1 VNGNSF
7 DFLRDVASFA
17 DNTNSVPKN
26 KLARIDP
33 DYDPA
38 GFPTT
43 LPRVIFDGERLLTR
57 KRYHAL
63 SPYIPEPG
71 DRVLMI
77 PVSTSYLIAGSVDQR
92 ESLISRRAV
101 QDRVDTNQ
109 STTSQSFTNLSTFG
123 PSVTVTTGSVA
134 LVTASAL
141 IGLAEAGTGAAIAAI
156 EVSGATSIP
165 PNGDLDALGV
175 DSFGTGSVNRALNIS
190 YTQLFTELKPGQNT
204 FTLKYRAHNG
214 ISSRFARRKITV
226 VPL

>member
-1 VNGNSF
+1 SRSTLSFRRSLMNGNSF

-43 LPRVIFDGERLLTR
+43 LPRVIFDGEKLLTR

-77 PVSTSYLIAGSVDQR
+77 PVSTSYLIAG
-92 ESLISRRAV
+92 
-101 QDRVDTNQ
+101 DRK
-109 STTSQSFTNLSTFG
+109 ST
-123 PSVTVTTGSVA
+123 
-134 LVTASAL
+134 
-141 IGLAEAGTGAAIAAI
+141 
-156 EVSGATSIP
+156 
-165 PNGDLDALGV
+165 
-175 DSFGTGSVNRALNIS
+175 RLNSSHVKIS
-190 YTQLFTELKPGQNT
+190 Y
-204 FTLKYRAHNG
+204 A
-214 ISSRFARRKITV
+214 V
-226 VPL
+226 